1 MQRLFYAS
9 LFFASFWLSGCV
21 ATALVGGAAAGTSAA
36 YDERSI
42 GQHLDDDTLESKIT
56 IRMAAEKDLPSRW
69 VSVDVINGKVILT
82 GHLPEQNQIDRAIWI
97 ARHFKGVK
105 SVRSYILLGKPSAS
119 ELASDAWIT
128 AQLKSKL
135 IDDPITS
142 GFSIHVETVAGKVYL
157 IGVVKSNEQRYRAA
171 SLARSIKGV
180 ANVENLLTLKSR

>member
-9 LFFASFWLSGCV
+9 LFLASFWLSGCV

-42 GQHLDDDTLESKIT
+42 GQHLDDDKLASKIT
-56 IRMAAEKDLPSRW
+56 VRLAAEKDLPSRW
-69 VSVDVINGKVILT
+69 VSVEVIDGKVLLT
-82 GHLPEQNQIDRAIWI
+82 GYLPHQDQIDRAIWI
-97 ARHFKGVK
+97 ARHFKGVR
-105 SVRSYILLGKPSAS
+105 SVRSDIKLGEPSAS

-135 IDDPITS
+135 IDDPVTS

-157 IGVVKSNEQRYRAA
+157 LGVVKSTEQRYRAA

-180 ANVENLLTLKSR
+180 ISVENLLTIKSR